1 MKKILFSLLLSLN
14 LGIAFGQLNAP
25 SNPVPDKPVLN
36 ESLVVQLRSR
46 KVEVLAGLRATKL
59 SNGKYQLFNS
69 EAAYTKDIYGV
80 AYDHTQ
86 KAYVF
91 LTGEISFK
99 LLSGYDLSSLASTI
113 SLRSK
118 LIAPPNTYVLTVNY
132 PSELVSLFN
141 LLKSNPITEWVEIY
155 TLQGAVSP

>member
-1 MKKILFSLLLSLN
+1 MKKILFSLLLLLN
-14 LGIAFGQLNAP
+14 LGMAFGQLNAP

-36 ESLVVQLRSR
+36 ESLVVQLRTR
-46 KVEVLAGLRATKL
+46 KVEVLAGVRATKL

-69 EAAYTKDIYGV
+69 EAAYSKDIYGA

-91 LTGEISFK
+91 LTGEVSFK

-118 LIAPPNTYVLTVNY
+118 LIAPPNTYVLSVNS
-132 PSELVSLFN
+132 PTELVSVFN
-141 LLKSNPITEWVEIY
+141 LLKSNQMIEWVEIY